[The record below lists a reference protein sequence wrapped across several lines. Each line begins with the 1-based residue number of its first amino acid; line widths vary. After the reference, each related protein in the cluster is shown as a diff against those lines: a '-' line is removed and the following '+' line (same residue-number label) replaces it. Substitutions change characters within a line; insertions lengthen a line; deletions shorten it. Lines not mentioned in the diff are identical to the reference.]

1 MLFSFS
7 VGFNSGE
14 ILYLRRFI
22 FFLQIFLGMHHLLG
36 KPVIVGDDNLTWTL
50 LKYIEPDDSVS
61 DNVDYESSVE
71 NYSRLSVAL
80 DVMHECFEPVKEPHT
95 RRDIVEDVIFSRR

>member
-1 MLFSFS
+1 
-7 VGFNSGE
+7 
-14 ILYLRRFI
+14 
-22 FFLQIFLGMHHLLG
+22 MHHLLG